1 LFVSDEPL
9 AGTMNLYGE
18 VFAEFYDR
26 HFSQHAEKTAPFLLK
41 FFASFSPAIT
51 RLPVLDLGCGTGRLA
66 LRFLEAGHSCVGLDQ
81 SPFMLFLAE
90 NRCWRYVAGRQGRF
104 LQEDIS
110 RFQIGGSFGM
120 ALSTYN
126 VLNHL
131 ESEEKLRGCFRS
143 VRRCL
148 AKGGR
153 LTFDFHT
160 LEGLQEWASAESA
173 QWEGERVECEGEF
186 DRGRRKASMRLRGEV
201 GGRTFEERIMNY
213 AYPLE
218 RVARWLGEEGFK
230 KADFYRI
237 DELEKPLPDP
247 EREKRVVVVAG

>member
-1 LFVSDEPL
+1 
-9 AGTMNLYGE
+9 MNLYGE

-26 HFSQHAEKTAPFLLK
+26 HFCRYVENAAPYLLK
-41 FFASFSPAIT
+41 FFASFPASIH

-66 LRFLEAGHSCVGLDQ
+66 LRFLEAGHSCVGLDR

-90 NRCWRYVAGRQGRF
+90 NRCWRYVAEHQGRF

-131 ESEEKLRGCFRS
+131 ESEEKLRDCFRS

-148 AKGGR
+148 AGGGR
-153 LTFDFHT
+153 FAFDFHT
-160 LEGLQEWASAESA
+160 LEGLREWMSLEST
-173 QWEGERVECEGEF
+173 QWETERVECEGEF
-186 DRGRRKASMRLRGEV
+186 DGDRRRASMRLRGEV
-201 GGRTFEERIMNY
+201 GGRTFKERIVNY

-218 RVARWLGEEGFK
+218 EVARWLKEEGFERV
-230 KADFYRI
+230 DFYHI